1 MSARAQAL
9 TISGEHPTPPEDAAE
24 HNAAEHNVAEHDVK
38 ITIGSP
44 VPVARPVPA
53 IDPLGAIKAMSEEER
68 IALFT

>member
-1 MSARAQAL
+1 MSARAQAH

-24 HNAAEHNVAEHDVK
+24 RNAAEHDVK
-38 ITIGSP
+38 IAIGSP